1 MIMVLYIFFYCF
13 TELYGCPPSNTGE
26 IDQIPKQF
34 QLAADVDQVTQV
46 KQIDLIIWCH
56 INIL

>member
-1 MIMVLYIFFYCF
+1 MIMVLCFICF

-46 KQIDLIIWCH
+46 KQILLNHIWCH
-56 INIL
+56 FNIL